1 MFATPVYA
9 ATEGGAEHGA
19 ALFKFHVL
27 DHVLEVSSYTTT
39 MWGLMLILAVVSFL
53 ATRNLKLIPTSR
65 LQVFMEMVL
74 EMIIGF
80 LTSIMGDREKAKR
93 YLPLLGTF
101 FLLILLSNYSGLLPG
116 AGHVNGLAAPTSTL
130 SVTAGFAI
138 VVFFATHYYGIKAKG
153 LGYFKHFFQPIF
165 ILFPLNVLEEFTRPL
180 SLSLRL
186 FGNIYGEEM
195 VIAGLFSLVPLFLP
209 LPIQLL
215 SLLFGFIQAFVFT
228 LLAAVYI
235 NSATAGH

>member
-9 ATEGGAEHGA
+9 ATGHEGEHAA
-19 ALFKFHVL
+19 ALFSIFGW
-27 DHVLEVSSYTTT
+27 EVTSYTTT
-39 MWGLMLILAVVSFL
+39 MWGLMLVLAVVSFL
-53 ATRNLKLIPTSR
+53 ATRKLDFIPTRR

-80 LTSIMGDREKAKR
+80 LTSVMGDRAKAKR

-130 SVTAGFAI
+130 SVTAAFAI
-138 VVFFATHYYGIKAKG
+138 VVFFATHYYGIKEKG
-153 LGYFKHFFQPIF
+153 LGYFKHFVQPIV
-165 ILFPLNVLEEFTRPL
+165 ILLPLNIIEEFTRPL

-186 FGNIYGEEM
+186 YGNVYGEEM
-195 VIAGLFSLVPLFLP
+195 VVAALFGLVPLFLP
-209 LPIQLL
+209 LPIQFLG
-215 SLLFGFIQAFVFT
+215 LLFGFIQAFVFT

-235 NSATAGH
+235 NSATASHH